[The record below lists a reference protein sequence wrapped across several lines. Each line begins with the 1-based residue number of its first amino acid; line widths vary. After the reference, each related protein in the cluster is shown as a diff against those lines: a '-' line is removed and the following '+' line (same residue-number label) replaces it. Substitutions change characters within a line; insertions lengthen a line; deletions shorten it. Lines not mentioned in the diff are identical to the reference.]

1 MKRLSELTIDDLR
14 SHTVW
19 LFSSTGEGD
28 LNAGVQAV
36 PLNAIAEANP
46 DVFLV
51 ATRFWLRDGSEWLG
65 FCSPQDSS
73 GLDYVQ
79 PVIVTSDGHVQLWF
93 EQMPSLDKLEAW
105 WRRLNKPKGTV
116 FPIQF
121 ECLVPVDGKVIRGEI
136 KEGDVF
142 GSAT

>member
-1 MKRLSELTIDDLR
+1 MKRLGELTIDDLR
-14 SHTVW
+14 CHSVW
-19 LFSSTGEGD
+19 LYRSTKEGD
-28 LNAGVQAV
+28 VGAGVEAV
-36 PLNAIAEANP
+36 ELEAISEGSP

-51 ATRFWLRDGSEWLG
+51 TTRFWLGDGSEWLG

-93 EQMPSLDKLEAW
+93 DQTPSRDEQEAW
-105 WRRLNKPKGTV
+105 WRRLNKPKSAV
-116 FPIQF
+116 FPIGF

-136 KEGDVF
+136 EEGEVF
-142 GSAT
+142 GSTT